1 MGDYFDDDDLIN
13 EYMEEDFE
21 PPDYDEAFLEA
32 EFAAADNINDA
43 AAPEPMPQEP
53 PWNNPEN
60 ETLEENLAVPVTTVT
75 IQPPEKKVDAYS
87 FERYQ
92 GNWRREQQETDKST
106 AKEWKKGD
114 NSSRWEEA
122 LLLNSCLN
130 NPVRKP
136 SAPDAQLVELS
147 QRKNLKFKVKPS
159 CSVSLKPIEGHSTVN
174 MTLGDGTRVYVKQ
187 TTAVSSSKT
196 PSETNGNILG
206 VSMTELPVDPI
217 LFFERRNDKRLSS
230 GH

>member
-60 ETLEENLAVPVTTVT
+60 ETLEENLAVPVATVT

-87 FERYQ
+87 FERYLNHAVHEGFVALSLVISTSLTKTLTCSCQVSRKLEKRTRDRQVYSQ
-92 GNWRREQQETDKST
+92 GVE
-106 AKEWKKGD
+106 KG
-114 NSSRWEEA
+114 
-122 LLLNSCLN
+122 
-130 NPVRKP
+130 
-136 SAPDAQLVELS
+136 
-147 QRKNLKFKVKPS
+147 
-159 CSVSLKPIEGHSTVN
+159 
-174 MTLGDGTRVYVKQ
+174 
-187 TTAVSSSKT
+187 
-196 PSETNGNILG
+196 
-206 VSMTELPVDPI
+206 
-217 LFFERRNDKRLSS
+217 
-230 GH
+230 